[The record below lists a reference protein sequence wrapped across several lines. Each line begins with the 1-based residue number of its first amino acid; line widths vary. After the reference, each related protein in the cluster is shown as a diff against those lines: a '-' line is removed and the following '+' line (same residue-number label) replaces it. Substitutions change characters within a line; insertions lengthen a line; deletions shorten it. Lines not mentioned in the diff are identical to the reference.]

1 MLEPGGEQQEDQLGD
16 GQGGQQVGRADLEGG
31 EHCVR
36 AEGGPGHDAGSG
48 KVEVNIL
55 YMGRNLLIKG
65 QVLWSRH
72 SSTMKARH
80 EKRDMKEYMITKNR
94 VAVF

>member
-1 MLEPGGEQQEDQLGD
+1 
-16 GQGGQQVGRADLEGG
+16 
-31 EHCVR
+31 
-36 AEGGPGHDAGSG
+36 
-48 KVEVNIL
+48 
-55 YMGRNLLIKG
+55 MGRNLLIKG

>member
-1 MLEPGGEQQEDQLGD
+1 MASKLVQQTKKVENIVYVQGEALSMIQD
-16 GQGGQQVGRADLEGG
+16 
-31 EHCVR
+31 
-36 AEGGPGHDAGSG
+36 PG

-55 YMGRNLLIKG
+55 YMGRNLLIKD
-65 QVLWSRH
+65 QVLLSRH

-80 EKRDMKEYMITKNR
+80 EKTDLKEYMITKNR

>member
-1 MLEPGGEQQEDQLGD
+1 MASKLVQQTKKVENIVSVQREALSMIQD
-16 GQGGQQVGRADLEGG
+16 
-31 EHCVR
+31 
-36 AEGGPGHDAGSG
+36 PG

-55 YMGRNLLIKG
+55 YMGRNLLIKD
-65 QVLWSRH
+65 QVLLSRH

-80 EKRDMKEYMITKNR
+80 EKTDLKEYMITKNR

>member
-1 MLEPGGEQQEDQLGD
+1 MYVQREALGMMQD
-16 GQGGQQVGRADLEGG
+16 
-31 EHCVR
+31 
-36 AEGGPGHDAGSG
+36 PG

-72 SSTMKARH
+72 SSTIKARH